1 MIPIILG
8 TYSDRFS
15 MEIFLNLLIISVLFL
30 IQAAFVLL
38 VAGPLI
44 LLKPVRRKKEWYARF
59 TTLLEPKD
67 AGLPQENVTLET
79 FDGWKLSCWFV
90 AQKKKNRGTIIY
102 LHGVGDCKIAGI
114 EFVRS
119 LYDKGFNIFLY
130 DSRQHGESEGSY
142 CTYGFYEKY
151 DVSTV
156 TRYLLSRKDR
166 KIGKIGL
173 FGTSMGGAVAIQ
185 AATMNPYI
193 CAIVSEGSY
202 TSLRVVFVDYQKRI
216 IKLPWHFLRN
226 IALVQSQKI
235 ANFKARLVSPLEDI
249 KRIHIPILIVHGKND
264 SFIKSEYSQLLYNA
278 ANEPKRLLLIDN
290 AGHNDVWEAGGAAY
304 KDYVAAF
311 FKEHLA

>member
-1 MIPIILG
+1 MNLIISG
-8 TYSDRFS
+8 MYHVRFS

-67 AGLPQENVTLET
+67 AGLPQENITLET
-79 FDGWKLSCWFV
+79 FDGWKLSCWFIP
-90 AQKKKNRGTIIY
+90 QNKRPRGTIIY
-102 LHGVGDCKIAGI
+102 LHGVGDCKIAGMA
-114 EFVRS
+114 FARS
-119 LYDKGFNIFLY
+119 LYEKGFNIFLY

-151 DVSTV
+151 DVSSV
-156 TRYLLSRKDR
+156 IRYLRSRKDR
-166 KIGKIGL
+166 RIGKIGL
-173 FGTSMGGAVAIQ
+173 FGSSMGGAVAIQ
-185 AATMNPYI
+185 AAAINPHI
-193 CAIVSEGSY
+193 SAVISECSY
-202 TSLRVVFVDYQKRI
+202 TSLRIVFVDYQKRI

-235 ANFKARLVSPLEDI
+235 ANFKARLVSPVEDI
-249 KRIHIPILIVHGKND
+249 KRVHVPILIVHGKND
-264 SFIKSEYSQLLYNA
+264 SFIKSEYSKLLYDA

-290 AGHNDVWEAGGAAY
+290 AGHNDVWDVGGAAY
-304 KDYVAAF
+304 KDSVVSF
-311 FKEHLA
+311 FLEHLA

>member
-1 MIPIILG
+1 
-8 TYSDRFS
+8 

-44 LLKPVRRKKEWYARF
+44 LLKPVRRKKEWYAQF
-59 TTLLEPKD
+59 TTFLEPKD

-79 FDGWKLSCWFV
+79 FDGWKLSCWFIP
-90 AQKKKNRGTIIY
+90 QKKKTRGTIIY

-114 EFVRS
+114 AFARF
-119 LYDKGFNIFLY
+119 LYDEGFNIFLY
-130 DSRQHGESEGSY
+130 DSRQHGESEGPY

-151 DVSTV
+151 DVSAV
-156 TRYLLSRKDR
+156 TRYLRSRKER

-185 AATMNPYI
+185 AA
-193 CAIVSEGSY
+193 AIDSRISAVVSECSY
-202 TSLRVVFVDYQKRI
+202 TSLRIVFVDYQKRI

-249 KRIHIPILIVHGKND
+249 KRVHVPILIVHGKND
-264 SFIKSEYSQLLYNA
+264 SFIKSEYSKLLYDA
-278 ANEPKRLLLIDN
+278 ANKPKRLLLIDN
-290 AGHNDVWEAGGAAY
+290 AGHNDVWEVGGAAY
-304 KDYVAAF
+304 KDSVASF

>member
-1 MIPIILG
+1 
-8 TYSDRFS
+8 
-15 MEIFLNLLIISVLFL
+15 MEIFLNLLIISMLFL

-44 LLKPVRRKKEWYARF
+44 LLKPIRRKKEWYARF
-59 TTLLEPKD
+59 TTLLEPMD
-67 AGLPQENVTLET
+67 AGLPQENITLET
-79 FDGWKLSCWFV
+79 FDGWKLSCWFIQ
-90 AQKKKNRGTIIY
+90 QKKKTRGTIIF

-114 EFVRS
+114 AFARA

-151 DVSTV
+151 DVSEV
-156 TRYLLSRKDR
+156 IRYLRSRKE
-166 KIGKIGL
+166 KEIGKIGL

-185 AATMNPYI
+185 AS
-193 CAIVSEGSY
+193 AINSHISAVVSECSY
-202 TSLRVVFVDYQKRI
+202 TALRIVFVDYQKRI

-235 ANFKARLVSPLEDI
+235 ANFKARLVSPVEDI
-249 KRIHIPILIVHGKND
+249 KRVHVPILIVHGKND
-264 SFIKSEYSQLLYNA
+264 SFIKSEYSRLLYDA
-278 ANEPKRLLLIDN
+278 ANKPKQLLLIEN
-290 AGHNDVWEAGGAAY
+290 AGHNDVWEVGGTAY
-304 KDYVAAF
+304 KDSVASF

>member
-1 MIPIILG
+1 MNLIISG
-8 TYSDRFS
+8 MYHVRFS

-44 LLKPVRRKKEWYARF
+44 LLKPVRRKKEWYAQF

-67 AGLPQENVTLET
+67 AGLPQENITLET
-79 FDGWKLSCWFV
+79 FDGWKLSCWFIP
-90 AQKKKNRGTIIY
+90 QNKRPRGTIIY
-102 LHGVGDCKIAGI
+102 LHGVGDCKIAGMA
-114 EFVRS
+114 FARS
-119 LYDKGFNIFLY
+119 LYEKGFNIFLY

-151 DVSTV
+151 DVSAV
-156 TRYLLSRKDR
+156 TRYLQSRKE
-166 KIGKIGL
+166 KEIGKIGL

-185 AATMNPYI
+185 AA
-193 CAIVSEGSY
+193 AINSHIAAVVSECSY
-202 TSLRVVFVDYQKRI
+202 TSLRIVFVDYQKRI

-235 ANFKARLVSPLEDI
+235 ANFKARLVSPVEDI
-249 KRIHIPILIVHGKND
+249 KRVHVPILIVHGKND
-264 SFIKSEYSQLLYNA
+264 SFIKSEYSKLLYDA

-290 AGHNDVWEAGGAAY
+290 AGHNDVWDVGGAAY
-304 KDYVAAF
+304 KDSVVSF
-311 FKEHLA
+311 FLEHLA

>member
-1 MIPIILG
+1 
-8 TYSDRFS
+8 
-15 MEIFLNLLIISVLFL
+15 MEIFFNLLIISVLFI

-38 VAGPLI
+38 VTGPLI
-44 LLKPVRRKKEWYARF
+44 LLKPVRRKKEWYASF
-59 TTLLEPKD
+59 TTVLEPKD
-67 AGLPQENVTLET
+67 AGLPQEEITIET
-79 FDGWKLSCWFV
+79 FDGFKLSCWFIP
-90 AQKKKNRGTIIY
+90 QKKKNRGTIIY
-102 LHGVGDCKIAGI
+102 LHGVGDCKIGGI
-114 EFVRS
+114 ALTRT
-119 LYDKGFNIFLY
+119 LYNNGFNIFLY
-130 DSRQHGESEGSY
+130 DSRQHGESEGYY

-156 TRYLLSRKDR
+156 INYLRSKGDK

-185 AATMNPYI
+185 AAALNPHI
-193 CAIVSEGSY
+193 CAVVSECSY

-264 SFIKSEYSQLLYNA
+264 TFIKSEYSKILFNA
-278 ANEPKRLLLIDN
+278 ANEPKQLLLIDN
-290 AGHNDVWEAGGAAY
+290 AGHNDIWDIGGKVY
-304 KDYVAAF
+304 ENSLSAF
-311 FKEHLA
+311 FKKHLA